1 MKKSILIPLSM
12 VASSAFAIDTSGYVE
27 IKEVKAFDSRIDV
40 HLIDNQH
47 HQCENQAHLTRFLL
61 DSSSTHKVSFILSAF
76 AAGKKVSLSYTC
88 NADGNPEISGIR
100 VR

>member
-1 MKKSILIPLSM
+1 MRKSLLITLFM
-12 VASSAFAIDTSGYVE
+12 VAHSAFAIDTSGYVE
-27 IKEVKAFDSRIDV
+27 IKEVKAWDSAIDV
-40 HLIDNQH
+40 YLIDNQQ

-61 DSSSTHKVSFILSAF
+61 DPSSNHKVSFILSAF

-88 NADGNPEISGIR
+88 NASGHPEISGIR